1 MCVTKMNSKALAAQK
16 MVVNCR
22 FDQQN
27 YRLQQSNP
35 NNPMARHDEMYDIK
49 EHELLLCKKKQRS
62 TDGVTRVQSAW
73 DGPIEQGNDDSWDNE
88 WHFFGVSDNEHRA
101 DLKYRMDQ
109 GLAVVVGGVAKAY
122 NESGKAIHAGTYL
135 TYTQSTKSQ
144 VRGIPSNKKR
154 FTFVK
159 YNPENEHHRKRGV
172 VAKALNNSRMHGS
185 MDVLLT
191 PSVVSQA

>member
-1 MCVTKMNSKALAAQK
+1 MCNKMNSKALAAQK

-49 EHELLLCKKKQRS
+49 EHEILVCKKKQRS
-62 TDGVTRVQSAW
+62 TDGITRVQSAW
-73 DGPIEQGNDDSWDNE
+73 DGDDAWDDD
-88 WHFFGVSDNEHRA
+88 WSFFGVSDNEHRA

-135 TYTQSTKSQ
+135 TYTQSSKSQ
-144 VRGIPSNKKR
+144 VRGIPPNKKR

-159 YNPENEHHRKRGV
+159 YNPEDENHVKRGV
-172 VAKALNNSRMHGS
+172 VAKALNNSRQHGS
-185 MDVLLT
+185 MDVLLM
-191 PSVVSQA
+191 PSVISHARV